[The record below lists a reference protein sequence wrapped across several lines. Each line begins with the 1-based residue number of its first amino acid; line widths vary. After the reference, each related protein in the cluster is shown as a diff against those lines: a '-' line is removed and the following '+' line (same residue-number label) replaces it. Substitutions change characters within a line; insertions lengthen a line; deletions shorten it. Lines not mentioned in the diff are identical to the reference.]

1 MTSLGLLLLYT
12 DRWRLEGRVQGVAW
26 STVHLEI
33 ALSKLPLAQKV
44 VKAKD
49 DGVSYALGIRFSFY
63 FECRSE
69 LGRWN

>member
-1 MTSLGLLLLYT
+1 M
-12 DRWRLEGRVQGVAW
+12 AW
-26 STVHLEI
+26 STVHFEF
-33 ALSKLPLAQKV
+33 AQSKLPLAQKV